1 MALKRKGS
9 KALRMRPRKH
19 AGPVG
24 PLGGMRKGHS
34 QPAAGGRSSSCAVA
48 PRPAAGRASVLAT
61 DTHRLRG
68 ENPAPPAPL
77 LRGPPCFPG
86 ADAGALPSLSGVG
99 REFPRARRGCR
110 TCPFLLEKVFSPRLW
125 QNSPTEGQVDTR
137 PQVLAA
143 LSSVIWREKSNRW
156 HRLCGPSLSRSVYD
170 EVSKMPPRLARRGRH
185 ARAAPGGLPSSLT
198 APVMP
203 SDARRACREVT
214 ACSSCW
220 RGWDCRRARRA
231 CAARLA
237 GIGELAGPSSQ
248 PPQPGSSPHR

>member
-1 MALKRKGS
+1 M
-9 KALRMRPRKH
+9 
-19 AGPVG
+19 
-24 PLGGMRKGHS
+24 
-34 QPAAGGRSSSCAVA
+34 
-48 PRPAAGRASVLAT
+48 LAT

-110 TCPFLLEKVFSPRLW
+110 TRPFLLEKVFSPRLW

-143 LSSVIWREKSNRW
+143 LSSVIWREKSNRR

-198 APVMP
+198 APVML
-203 SDARRACREVT
+203 SDARRTCREVT

-220 RGWDCRRARRA
+220 RGWDCRCARHA

-248 PPQPGSSPHR
+248 PPQPGSSRTGDWCGSGRRAACGGAGPAVLHGELLAPGPLSGSGRRPVSFPPNASGAQHKVC